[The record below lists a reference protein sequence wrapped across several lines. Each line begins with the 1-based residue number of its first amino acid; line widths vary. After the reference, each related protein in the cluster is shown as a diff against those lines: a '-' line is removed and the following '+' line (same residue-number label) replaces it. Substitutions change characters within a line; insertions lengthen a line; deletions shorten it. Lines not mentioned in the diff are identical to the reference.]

1 MVTSLLNQ
9 VLEIHVDFTLDFAS
23 SKLTMDKSKK
33 TFYQDIDPSPQKPP
47 LGGFLCLQLCSVLPL
62 TSKSESTVL
71 SEQMI

>member
-9 VLEIHVDFTLDFAS
+9 VLEIHVDFTVDFAS
-23 SKLTMDKSKK
+23 SKLTRSKK

-47 LGGFLCLQLCSVLPL
+47 LGGFLCLQLHSVLAL
-62 TSKSESTVL
+62 TSKSKPTVL